1 MTESLTQLE
10 PRRGGLADGS
20 KARLR
25 QAVRVLGHRT
35 ASLRDLPDYLIVG
48 AQRCGTTSLQQ
59 MLAHHPSV
67 CPPLFHKGLHYFDL
81 HYERGITWYRGQFPL
96 RRLASARTRGRP
108 VTGEASPFYMF
119 HPLAPTRIAEDLP
132 GVRLIA
138 LIRDPVE
145 RAFSAY
151 KQERWRGFETESFAR
166 ALELEDS
173 RLTGER
179 ERMQEDGTY
188 VSFAL
193 QHHAY
198 RARGRY
204 AEQLTVLFDLFGD
217 DRVLVLD
224 HAEFFSRPT
233 HGFGRV
239 QEFLEL
245 PLWSGTPFEHRN
257 ARPSSPIPPREAQI
271 LREHFLPHDERLK
284 DLLGWTPSWLM

>member
-1 MTESLTQLE
+1 
-10 PRRGGLADGS
+10 
-20 KARLR
+20 
-25 QAVRVLGHRT
+25 
-35 ASLRDLPDYLIVG
+35 
-48 AQRCGTTSLQQ
+48 

-67 CPPLFHKGLHYFDL
+67 CPPLFQKGLHYFDL
-81 HYERGITWYRGQFPL
+81 QYHRGITWYRGQFPL
-96 RRLASARTRGRP
+96 RRLASARARGRP

-119 HPLAPTRIAEDLP
+119 HPLAPTRIASDLP
-132 GVRLIA
+132 AVRLIA

-173 RLTGER
+173 RLAGER

-188 VSFAL
+188 VSFAV

-204 AEQLTVLFDLFGD
+204 AEQLATLFDLFGE

-224 HAEFFSRPT
+224 HAEFFNQPGDGLR
-233 HGFGRV
+233 RV
-239 QEFLEL
+239 QEFLGL
-245 PLWSGTPFEHRN
+245 PPWRFTPVEHRN
-257 ARPSSPIPPREAQI
+257 ARPSSTIPPREAEL
-271 LREHFLPHDERLK
+271 LREYFHPHDEQLTH
-284 DLLGWTPSWLM
+284 LLGWSPSWLL